1 MTEKQ
6 MNKLADLVADRV
18 IEKLEKKQAEWDKE
32 FQLGM
37 QNMTMDSTLPID
49 ISYSIKPLSTR
60 ELIEKQLDTL
70 LDELAKALEIEDFE
84 KCKILNEKIVVLN
97 KKLLDL

>member
-1 MTEKQ
+1 